1 MIRFPRAFTT
11 TPFPLWRKGLGPI
24 SLLFTTALAACATAA
39 PAPIIK
45 YVDVKVPVNRSCIPA
60 DFPKAPTYPA
70 TQDAIKAAIE
80 PGDLIVLLAKDREER
95 IKRSDQTEPLVENC
109 R

>member
-1 MIRFPRAFTT
+1 MACTSSSQRGGSWGVHVCGAWAGFCLI
-11 TPFPLWRKGLGPI
+11 LGG
-24 SLLFTTALAACATAA
+24 CATAT
-39 PAPIIK
+39 PDPIIK